1 MMEELKIALYMR
13 LSLED
18 DGEGDES
25 NSISNQRILLRN
37 FVAEKFTGQA
47 YKVREFVDDGYSGTN
62 FERPA
67 VTELLNDVRDGKIN
81 CVIVK
86 DFSRFSR
93 DYIEMGTYLEQIFP
107 FLDVRFI
114 AVNDRYDSRD
124 FSGRTAGMSNAFK
137 YLVNDLYAKDISV
150 KVKSTLD
157 MKKEK
162 GVYAN
167 GSTPFGYQKSPEDCH
182 QLVPVEPEAGIVR
195 RIFRLTMEGYSSS
208 QIAKKLNEEG
218 VKTPIEYKMAR
229 GITRMN
235 PKGSRFIWDD
245 STICQML
252 RNDFYAGDYVYGKYE
267 TAEVGGKPKLKPRNE
282 WKIIR
287 NHHTP
292 IIDREIFE
300 RIQESRGREKSAQK
314 RKKHPLTGKI
324 ICGHCGK
331 TLKIEHAMNP
341 YFFCGTQYKT
351 ESPECAYQVNAMFM
365 EQVVLYALQQEMVRQ
380 VDVAEI
386 QKKMGEILREKYEKL
401 LQERERI
408 LDAEKRIQKE
418 KLEMYERYKEKKIT
432 GEKYLDARERLDES
446 VDTVLKERKE
456 IEEQIQRIESE
467 LGEIEADSDKVWR
480 NVKITELNQNVAD
493 TFIEEIRVWDERKVE
508 IVWRFTVAEVIR

>member
-1 MMEELKIALYMR
+1 MMAELQIALYMR

-18 DGEGDES
+18 EREGDES
-25 NSISNQRILLRN
+25 NSISNQRILLRS
-37 FVAEKFTGQA
+37 FVAEKFAGQA

-62 FERPA
+62 FERPE

-81 CVIVK
+81 CLVVK

-107 FLDVRFI
+107 FLEVRFI
-114 AVNDRYDSRD
+114 AVNDRYDSGE
-124 FSGRTAGMSNAFK
+124 FIGKTAGMSNAFK

-167 GSTPFGYQKSPEDCH
+167 GSTPFGYQKLPEDCH
-182 QLVPVEPEAGIVR
+182 RLVPVEPEAEIVR
-195 RIFRLTMEGYSSS
+195 RIFQLTMEGYTSS
-208 QIAKKLNEEG
+208 QIAKKLNAEG

-235 PKGSRFIWDD
+235 PKGNRFIWDG

-282 WKIIR
+282 WKIKR

-292 IIDREIFE
+292 LIDRESFE
-300 RIQESRGREKSAQK
+300 QVQKSRDRVKSEQK

-324 ICGHCGK
+324 VCGHCGK
-331 TLKIEHAMNP
+331 ALKIEPTLNP

-351 ESPECAYQVNAMFM
+351 ESPECAYQISVMYI
-365 EQVVLYALQQEMVRQ
+365 EQVVLYALQQEIVRQ
-380 VDVAEI
+380 VDVEVM
-386 QKKMGEILREKYEKL
+386 QKAISEKLREKYVKL

-408 LDAEKRIQKE
+408 LDAEKQIQKE
-418 KLEMYERYKEKKIT
+418 KLEMYEQYKKNKIT
-432 GEKYLDARERLDES
+432 EEEYLDARKQLGES
-446 VDTVLKERKE
+446 VETIVRERKE
-456 IEEQIQRIESE
+456 IEEQIHWIERE
-467 LGEIEADSDKVWR
+467 LEEINADSGKVWE
-480 NVKITELNQNVAD
+480 NVNITELDQNVAD
-493 TFIEEIRVWDERKVE
+493 TFIEEIRVWDEKKVE
-508 IVWRFTVAEVIR
+508 IVWRFCG